1 MKSEI
6 TSISK
11 PKWANAEHTMI
22 DCEITISQFG
32 SEVLPFTASMND
44 VEPHGILIFNE
55 IVDGKY
61 GPINEFVP
69 TENVT
74 QSV

>member
-32 SEVLPFTASMND
+32 SEVLPFTASLLLSEQANLGYLAGNHFD
-44 VEPHGILIFNE
+44 SGAHCRECQHNHYYCP
-55 IVDGKY
+55 
-61 GPINEFVP
+61 
-69 TENVT
+69 
-74 QSV
+74 